1 MSRRPCACPAT
12 LVRLAG
18 PVLMALLALPVTSL
32 SARAQTPDWRLL
44 SGLFH
49 SPATD
54 RALLAE
60 MRKPPRAPAARPIDA
75 DLSLDAIVYIDPQN
89 WTVWVNGR
97 ALRSGDDHGSL
108 RILSVTPRELR
119 LSADHGDP
127 SARLPVIALRPMQRY
142 IAATGQVID
151 RADLQPQPP
160 RLP

>member
-1 MSRRPCACPAT
+1 MNQPPLHRWTST
-12 LVRLAG
+12 L
-18 PVLMALLALPVTSL
+18 LLLGLLLPLTG
-32 SARAQTPDWRLL
+32 AQAQTADWRLL

-49 SPATD
+49 SEAMD
-54 RALLAE
+54 RVLLAE
-60 MRKPPRAPAARPIDA
+60 MRKPPRILAARPIDA

-97 ALRSGDDHGSL
+97 PLRSGDDHGSI

-119 LSADHGDP
+119 LTADHGDP

-151 RADLQPQPP
+151 RADLKPQPP
-160 RLP
+160 RFP